1 MMSRDVIKLAKN
13 HGNACRLTAGG
24 MASDDQSSPEQL
36 EKRPRAPVDQKES
49 RDTERATA
57 SSPGH

>member
-1 MMSRDVIKLAKN
+1 MQA
-13 HGNACRLTAGG
+13 HGGG
-24 MASDDQSSPEQL
+24 TMYSSDQSSPEQL